1 MTSTHNPPDRQPGT
15 RQPRCW
21 PQLGDLAID
30 TAHGDGTGVIVGVP
44 GEEGSLWLTFHLQPP
59 GGGEEWSAPADA
71 STLRRIPDPDA
82 LPRCAGE
89 PYTAAGRLAE
99 LASAETPAVLGEI
112 RARVA
117 AMAGAAR
124 DRGTLMLP
132 PLLLLGTSERVGS
145 NWLSDTL
152 RPVMDQHN
160 EPFRQ
165 QAGADHPLSALSPHA
180 AAIGEIGD
188 QELGTYGR
196 HWLVSFVTSKYSTVR
211 HVVKETNLFFAVS
224 SLLAMFPDSP
234 VAVLS
239 RSPLGVASSFL
250 RSALFTRWDYR
261 ARYRQMITITASGTH
276 RRYAC
281 LVPDD
286 NPSDLVAIT
295 RLHVLN
301 AVLLAA
307 GLEGRDAVHVPYE
320 GAVQSRGRVLADL
333 GRAVPEL
340 AGRLGGVQPPPS
352 RPSLPDG
359 AGTGIF
365 STAIARQE
373 LVAYLSEAEART
385 VGETAVAAL
394 ATAAGIVPVRAAG
407 QAAAWLSGGDQYRL
421 ATAVSPA
428 NAEPAGP
435 SACSGITARYVRRGR
450 LEWRNLLVTNA
461 EFAVMLSHLGH
472 AGLAASYAG
481 APLLACQMP
490 HERGGRLHHDPA
502 ASRWR
507 VSDGYEGHPVYWVTW
522 IGAAAFAAWE
532 GARLPSRAEIT
543 RLTMTSTRPVQNA
556 GYRFPD
562 VAPVTE
568 PGLGDED
575 IHHLAG
581 NLQVWCSDGPDAAGL
596 LGGPA
601 ARWLHGAAWNTPGTP
616 EEIHRARARHMTGS
630 SRGVGIRLVRDGT
643 QHPASPGELAG
654 LLDAWI
660 SSLADRSGTLAGM
673 DSRLIRALSGSQ
685 ADAGLSAHVAAST
698 GEPGHG

>member
-89 PYTAAGRLAE
+89 PHTAAGRLAE
-99 LASAETPAVLGEI
+99 PASAETPAVLGEI

-117 AMAGAAR
+117 AMEGAAC

-165 QAGADHPLSALSPHA
+165 QPGADHPLSALIPHA

-239 RSPLGVASSFL
+239 RSPIGVASSFL

-261 ARYRQMITITASGTH
+261 ARYRQMITITSSGTH

-286 NPSDLVAIT
+286 NPSDLVALT

-307 GLEGRDAVHVPYE
+307 GLDGRDAVHVPYE
-320 GAVQSRGRVLADL
+320 GAVKSRARVLADL

-340 AGRLGGVQPPPS
+340 AGRLVGVQPSPS

-385 VGETAVAAL
+385 VGETAAAAL

-421 ATAVSPA
+421 ATADSPA
-428 NAEPAGP
+428 NAELAGP
-435 SACSGITARYVRRGR
+435 SARSGITARYVRRGR

-461 EFAVMLSHLGH
+461 EFARMLSHLGH

-502 ASRWR
+502 ASRWQ
-507 VSDGYEGHPVYWVTW
+507 VSDGYERHPVYWVTW

-543 RLTMTSTRPVQNA
+543 RLTMTSTRPVQHA

-581 NLQVWCSDGPDAAGL
+581 NVQVWCSDGPDAAVL

-685 ADAGLSAHVAAST
+685 ADAGLSAHVTART